1 MAGGHSSVGRALEW
15 HSRGRRFDSA
25 WLHHPAKRENGA
37 CGCSSGVEHNLAK
50 VGVEGSNPFAR
61 SNSFERGNPSKRRP
75 LGRLSCLGLKQ
86 TGPLHAGAGPA
97 VTRGHTSLT
106 FHPGKPVRNSRLSG
120 RRCLQRSMSRRGGG
134 LQPRRNR
141 YASLH
146 PVMPGRVPGLSIFA
160 EAALVRN
167 PHEHVADPLS
177 STGLAPGGRSWSV
190 MNRKRFERC
199 LFQRSGKEMS
209 PANDIAGPKSIV
221 EALA

>member
-1 MAGGHSSVGRALEW
+1 MRGSGVRIPLAAPFSSSAVIIAEGEEGMAGGHSSVGRALEW

-106 FHPGKPVRNSRLSG
+106 FHPGKPVGNSRLSG

-146 PVMPGRVPGLSIFA
+146 PVMPGRVPGLSIFCGSGFGKEPA
-160 EAALVRN
+160 RACGRSALVDGPCSRREIVVR
-167 PHEHVADPLS
+167 HE
-177 STGLAPGGRSWSV
+177 
-190 MNRKRFERC
+190 
-199 LFQRSGKEMS
+199 
-209 PANDIAGPKSIV
+209 
-221 EALA
+221 